1 MNRPTVPSPA
11 SFDRH
16 AGWLAAA
23 CCAIAVVGFAA
34 THAAFSHAQHPL
46 GLLGAA
52 DVPGASAFNL
62 LGFIAPGLLAAS
74 VFVRLRARLPVG
86 AARWA
91 GIGCW
96 MLASSALA
104 FAAQGVWRLNP
115 ADLDGPISQRHA
127 TMWLL
132 WWLAFAAGA
141 LVLGAGLLRDRIWRG
156 VSIAF
161 VVAGTVVVLLNAFPV
176 FAGPIAQRVV
186 LLAWLVCVVVAS
198 RSGGVIRIA

>member
-1 MNRPTVPSPA
+1 MNRPSAPLPA
-11 SFDRH
+11 SFDRY

-23 CCAIAVVGFAA
+23 CCVLATLGFAA
-34 THAAFSHAQHPL
+34 ALPEFSHAHHPL

-52 DVPGASAFNL
+52 GVPGAALFNV
-62 LGFIAPGLLAAS
+62 LGFVVPGLLAAW
-74 VFVRLRARLPVG
+74 VFVRMRARLPVG

-96 MLASSALA
+96 MLALSALA
-104 FAAQGVWRLNP
+104 FAAQGVWRLD
-115 ADLDGPISQRHA
+115 ASDLDGPVSQRHA

-141 LVLGAGLLRDRIWRG
+141 LVLGVGLLRERMWRA
-156 VSIAF
+156 VATAF
-161 VVAGTVVVLLNAFPV
+161 LVAFAIVVLLNVFPV

-186 LLAWLVCVVVAS
+186 LLVWLACVIVAS

>member
-1 MNRPTVPSPA
+1 MNRPSAPLAAT
-11 SFDRH
+11 FDRH

-23 CCAIAVVGFAA
+23 CCLVALLGFGAA
-34 THAAFSHAQHPL
+34 LPEFSLAQHPM

-52 DVPGASAFNL
+52 GIPGAALFNL
-62 LGFIAPGLLAAS
+62 LGFVVPGLLAVW

-96 MLASSALA
+96 MLALSALA
-104 FAAQGVWRLNP
+104 FAAQGVWRLDP
-115 ADLDGPISQRHA
+115 SDLDGPISQRHA

-141 LVLGAGLLRDRIWRG
+141 LVLGLGLLREHLWRG
-156 VSIAF
+156 VAVVFVIAF
-161 VVAGTVVVLLNAFPV
+161 AIVLLLNAWPV
-176 FAGPIAQRVV
+176 LAGPIAQRVV
-186 LLAWLVCVVVAS
+186 LVVWLACVIVAS
-198 RSGGVIRIA
+198 RSGGMIRIA